1 MTYEDVVQKLIAA
14 REAQHISQ
22 RKMAQRL
29 GMTPQALSMIEGGLR
44 HTGPETLAHYAA
56 EVGLRY
62 DMVLSPATGMV
73 SMEVPAEN
81 LELIE
86 AASRLP
92 PEMAAEMIMVM
103 KALPSAPPAFR
114 AGVMAALRSLL
125 PAVLAA

>member
-44 HTGPETLAHYAA
+44 HTGPETLANYAA

-62 DMVLSPATGMV
+62 DMILSPTTGMV
-73 SMEVPAEN
+73 SMEIPAEN

-92 PEMAAEMIMVM
+92 PEIAAEVIMEM
-103 KALPSAPPAFR
+103 KALPAAPPAFR